1 MPIECLGDGGG
12 GTVET
17 ENKISTTE
25 NPELSKMS
33 PFELRVIQTLRSLP
47 AEVNSAFPIST
58 LLVHSTRFFV
68 FVLVVWGCCSCFS
81 ILFLRLF
88 PSLWPFQLYFI
99 PSILP
104 TALRFLTLFFRSY
117 LCLIGPFNLMSVY
130 ESLLQP

>member
-1 MPIECLGDGGG
+1 MPIECLGEVGGG

-68 FVLVVWGCCSCFS
+68 FVVVVWGCCFCFVFVFLFCSCVYF
-81 ILFLRLF
+81 RL
-88 PSLWPFQLYFI
+88 Y
-99 PSILP
+99 
-104 TALRFLTLFFRSY
+104 
-117 LCLIGPFNLMSVY
+117 GPFNCTLFHQFSRQLSVF
-130 ESLLQP
+130 